1 MFCIEHCRGRN
12 ADIHLYLISHS
23 VLLKFIKIVFIELK
37 LVVQFTVITNNKVVN
52 IKIILS
58 CIISYS
64 CHFNFMTL
72 CTGVAKSILILSV
85 VFDTGQRHT
94 KAIIKTVT
102 DAPLPQYKG
111 RSGISLLSLKN
122 SDGHYLE

>member
-1 MFCIEHCRGRN
+1 MSFQFYDVVYRGGE
-12 ADIHLYLISHS
+12 I
-23 VLLKFIKIVFIELK
+23 
-37 LVVQFTVITNNKVVN
+37 
-52 IKIILS
+52 
-58 CIISYS
+58 
-64 CHFNFMTL
+64 NFDSL
-72 CTGVAKSILILSV
+72 CCG
-85 VFDTGQRHT
+85 FDTGQRHT